1 MTSPQGDLMDNTYEM
16 IEPLQVQVREM
27 ITGIGTA
34 VAVTVLTAEN
44 DLVEQ
49 GHEKDLV
56 LLAAVT
62 GALNAI
68 GGYMA
73 VRVSEADRP
82 GTTEYFQT
90 GLHRAMAALL
100 RARQIT
106 AAASEDA
113 WPTGRTGTA

>member
-1 MTSPQGDLMDNTYEM
+1 MDDMRKVIELSPVQMRAM
-16 IEPLQVQVREM
+16 IE
-27 ITGIGTA
+27 GIGTA
-34 VAVTVLTAEN
+34 VAATVLTAEI

-68 GGYMA
+68 GGYIA

-90 GLHRAMAALL
+90 GLHRAMAALV

-106 AAASEDA
+106 AADSEDA
-113 WPTGRTGTA
+113 

>member
-1 MTSPQGDLMDNTYEM
+1 MDDMRKVIELSPVQMRAM
-16 IEPLQVQVREM
+16 IE
-27 ITGIGTA
+27 GIGTA

-68 GGYMA
+68 GGYVA
-73 VRVSEADRP
+73 VRVYPEADRP
-82 GTTEYFQT
+82 GTTERLQS
-90 GLHRAMAALL
+90 GLHRAIAALL
-100 RARQIT
+100 RARQV
-106 AAASEDA
+106 AAAESEDA